1 MCALS
6 ETGLGQTEAE
16 FSGFTQSFPRHRT
29 DREILAPHRRLL
41 IWATVDC
48 CYIVLRIAMHCPRGC
63 KGVKVL
69 RKSFLVVEAMA
80 RSRTG
85 VRVSDLSRRLD
96 QPKATVFRILRALEE
111 LGYAQQDSTTRAYM
125 MTDKITWL
133 TSNGTRETLRQLVR
147 PFMEQLQ
154 TRFEQTV
161 NLALFDQDQVRYI
174 EILDGT
180 CSIPRA
186 PVVNGRAPLHSTA
199 VGKSILA
206 FLDEKEVSRILKWG
220 SLPRLSPKTITSS
233 TALLEPLRRVR
244 ERGYAVDNEET
255 AMGARCVGAPI
266 FSREG
271 RPIAALS
278 VSGPTSHINHWEIGE
293 IAGAVTAVCREVSSQ
308 IEAGIAVH
316 R

>member
-1 MCALS
+1 
-6 ETGLGQTEAE
+6 
-16 FSGFTQSFPRHRT
+16 
-29 DREILAPHRRLL
+29 
-41 IWATVDC
+41 
-48 CYIVLRIAMHCPRGC
+48 
-63 KGVKVL
+63 
-69 RKSFLVVEAMA
+69 MA

-111 LGYAQQDSTTRAYM
+111 LGYAQQDAATRAYM
-125 MTDKITWL
+125 MTDKIAWL

-147 PFMEQLQ
+147 PFMERLQ

-161 NLALFDQDQVRYI
+161 NLAVFDQDQVRYI
-174 EILDGT
+174 EILDGI

-206 FLDEKEVSRILKWG
+206 FLDEKEIGRLLKWG

-255 AMGARCVGAPI
+255 ATGARCVGAPI

-293 IAGAVTAVCREVSSQ
+293 IAGAVTEVCREVSSQ
-308 IEAGIAVH
+308 IEAGVAVH